1 MSTIR
6 IPGYH
11 PPMKRAP
18 GKLPPKR
25 SATIDWSDDAP
36 EDAIPSPEVS
46 EDTAPDDADED
57 ADDVTFVSRPRP
69 ERLAPRRA
77 ARKYFSI
84 ARPDIV
90 PGPEFSRVLDAL
102 ERSNTNLF
110 VTGKAGTGK
119 STLLQYFR
127 ATTAKNVAILAPTG
141 VAALNVGGQTIHSF
155 FKFGTE
161 ITLEKV
167 KRVSRSERA
176 LYEKLDA
183 IVIDEIS
190 MVRADL
196 FDCIEKFL
204 RLNGRTPGEPW
215 GGTQVIAFG
224 DLFQLPPV
232 VPPDERHIFEEHYPG
247 PYFFNAF
254 AYDELDLALVELATV
269 YRQSDAEFIAFLD
282 QVRRGSIASDAIARF
297 NSTTVRELT
306 EADASAI
313 VLVPTNA
320 QADAINRA
328 ALQTIAGTERT
339 YRGAVEGAFAER
351 EFPTALSL
359 ALRIGAQV
367 MLLKNDPEGR
377 YVNGDLAVVEKLS
390 PGSVRVRFPDG
401 SAEEIVP
408 ARWEKV
414 RHAFDPSEG
423 AVRTEI
429 VGAFTQLPLRLSWAV
444 TIHKGQGKT
453 FDRVRI
459 DLGRGAFAP
468 GQMYVA
474 LSRCRSMEG
483 IALATPMRERDVIVD
498 ARIREFLA
506 RAKRLS

>member
-1 MSTIR
+1 
-6 IPGYH
+6 
-11 PPMKRAP
+11 MKRAP

-25 SATIDWSDDAP
+25 SAVIDWSDDAP
-36 EDAIPSPEVS
+36 EDAIPSQDPKAASVE
-46 EDTAPDDADED
+46 ADADTTED
-57 ADDVTFVSRPRP
+57 DMDDVTFVSRPRP
-69 ERLAPRRA
+69 ERLAPRRV
-77 ARKYFSI
+77 ARKFYAI
-84 ARPDIV
+84 ARPDIT
-90 PGPEFSRVLDAL
+90 PGPEFLRVLDAL
-102 ERSNTNLF
+102 EGSNENLF

-127 ATTAKNVAILAPTG
+127 ATTAKNVAVLAPTG

-161 ITLEKV
+161 VTLEKV
-167 KRVSRSERA
+167 KRLARSERA

-183 IVIDEIS
+183 IVIDEVS

-196 FDCIEKFL
+196 FDCVEKFL
-204 RLNGRTPGEPW
+204 RLNGRSEGEPW
-215 GGTQVIAFG
+215 GGVQIIAFG

-232 VPPDERHIFEEHYPG
+232 VPPDERHIFEDHYAG
-247 PYFFNAF
+247 PFFFNAF
-254 AYDELDLALVELATV
+254 AFDELDLSLVELATV

-282 QVRRGSIASDAIARF
+282 RVRRGEIDAAAIARF
-297 NSTTVRELT
+297 NAAAVREL
-306 EADASAI
+306 EEKDASAI

-320 QADAINRA
+320 QADTINA
-328 ALQTIAGTERT
+328 TALRTIAGAERV
-339 YRGAVEGAFAER
+339 YRGAVEGAFSER
-351 EFPTALSL
+351 DFPTAIAL
-359 ALRIGAQV
+359 ALRVGAQV

-390 PGSVRVRFPDG
+390 PSSVRVRFPDG
-401 SAEEIVP
+401 THEEIVP
-408 ARWEKV
+408 SRWEKV
-414 RHAFDPSEG
+414 RHGFDPSEG

-468 GQMYVA
+468 GQIYVA

-483 IALATPMRERDVIVD
+483 IALTAPMRERDVIVD
-498 ARIREFLA
+498 ARVREFLA
-506 RAKRLS
+506 RAKRLPA